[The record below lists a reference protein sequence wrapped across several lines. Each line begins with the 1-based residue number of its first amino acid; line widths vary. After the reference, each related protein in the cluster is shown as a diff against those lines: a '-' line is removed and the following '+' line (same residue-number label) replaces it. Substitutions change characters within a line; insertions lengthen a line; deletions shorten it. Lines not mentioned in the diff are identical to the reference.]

1 MPVKVTEKDK
11 FQVNAP
17 VKLESKPQATKAQDV
32 KTTPNTKPAII
43 DKQKESK
50 A

>member
-11 FQVNAP
+11 FQVNEP
-17 VKLESKPQATKAQDV
+17 VKLESKPQVTKAQDEQ
-32 KTTPNTKPAII
+32 TTPNTKPATIT
-43 DKQKESK
+43 KQKESK